1 MNSLEKL
8 GRPVNR
14 FLQQIAESRFPD
26 LKQPDGHSAFLLLQ
40 AGKREKAEAAIAKVL
55 REKNWY
61 ALRNKKEFLF
71 YDSII
76 KLMLLLGLPINPELL
91 KSVKEAITNSFS
103 KESLVR
109 VTTSSGDLSLLEAIC
124 AIPNTTIYIWTEGNK
139 EFQEIKLERTGAANI
154 VENAK
159 GKIHIAKDKVLALVE
174 ILSAVFDDEA
184 TILFGADDKL
194 KNIRDLKKNLS
205 DGIENLGQICC
216 VQIQSPRTNG
226 EEKTHSPQ
234 AFYDLV
240 LESRNANA
248 DAKIVVVLDFDGV
261 VCDTDGALQGEGTM
275 RLLNLLN
282 VGAAKVE

>member
-109 VTTSSGDLSLLEAIC
+109 VTTSSGDLSLLEAI
-124 AIPNTTIYIWTEGNK
+124 
-139 EFQEIKLERTGAANI
+139 
-154 VENAK
+154 
-159 GKIHIAKDKVLALVE
+159 
-174 ILSAVFDDEA
+174 
-184 TILFGADDKL
+184 
-194 KNIRDLKKNLS
+194 
-205 DGIENLGQICC
+205 
-216 VQIQSPRTNG
+216 
-226 EEKTHSPQ
+226 
-234 AFYDLV
+234 
-240 LESRNANA
+240 
-248 DAKIVVVLDFDGV
+248 
-261 VCDTDGALQGEGTM
+261 
-275 RLLNLLN
+275 
-282 VGAAKVE
+282 